1 MRKRHRRPVRVNGAK
16 RRIASLV
23 PSVGQQQQALREE
36 PQRPSPTPAPAA
48 PGFAERELHELYV
61 YVVSKLEA
69 LERSDGRAAMSA
81 SLAIISFTAEHG
93 PEKTMAMT
101 RELDR
106 RYFKARFGVE
116 PIVKKDH

>member
-16 RRIASLV
+16 RKIASLT
-23 PSVGQQQQALREE
+23 PRIRQDRQALREE
-36 PQRPSPTPAPAA
+36 PQSPSPTPSPAA
-48 PGFAERELHELYV
+48 PGIAEAELHELYV
-61 YVVSKLEA
+61 YVVAKLEA

-93 PEKTMAMT
+93 LEKVKVMT

-116 PIVKKDH
+116 PIVKKDL